1 MPDGTKEE
9 RKAKSRAVKAAER
22 SIKRYHTIANEYVQA
37 QKLLIS
43 FENYGKLE
51 EIRQLYKQKLQK
63 VESEA
68 VL

>member
-1 MPDGTKEE
+1 MEIAEPNPKELPQALIMPDGTKEE

-43 FENYGKLE
+43 FEKL
-51 EIRQLYKQKLQK
+51 RQ
-63 VESEA
+63 A
-68 VL
+68 GRN

>member
-37 QKLLIS
+37 QKLLIF